1 MGGSPVL
8 RVFAVPNW
16 KFMQA
21 ATLFFTSI
29 MKYRL
34 FSILASVLFLGLLM
48 FEVQNAD
55 AGHSAKG
62 LKFLEEVEEGFVGL
76 AEHTLPS
83 VVNISPYV
91 PPSPS
96 IRRQSDPNRSRPTN
110 AGAGVIIDG
119 ENGFIVTNSHVVP
132 QAEKVQILL
141 YGGKELVGNVL
152 GTDEET
158 DLAVVQ
164 VKSSEPLHSV
174 DLGDSSK
181 LKVGQFVVA
190 IGNPY
195 GLHDTFSFGVI
206 SGLNREN
213 VNISRYEDFIQTD
226 ASINPGNS
234 GGPLLNIRGEVVGIN
249 TAIINYAQSIGFA
262 IPSNVV
268 KNVTQQ
274 IIENGSVSRGWL
286 GVGIEYIPD
295 DVAQAAN
302 IDKED
307 GVLVNSVFE
316 KQPAFL
322 AGIKVGD
329 IILRIGGAKVSSPNS
344 MIRLIGNVSPG
355 QIVKL
360 DVLRNNERK
369 TFSVQL
375 VKKEDPQHQLAA
387 LGKREPAQFGFLL
400 ENLNRENSNGKK
412 GERGQ
417 GVKVIQV
424 LPHTIAEKE
433 GIRTGDVI
441 VAVNGQAILDKEEFE
456 RFLQGNSQEKAFS
469 LLIDRDNESITVTL
483 SKESQQ

>member
-1 MGGSPVL
+1 M
-8 RVFAVPNW
+8 NN
-16 KFMQA
+16 
-21 ATLFFTSI
+21 
-29 MKYRL
+29 RL
-34 FSILASVLFLGLLM
+34 FSKFVSAWVISLCLVFATDV
-48 FEVQNAD
+48 N

-62 LKFLEEVEEGFVGL
+62 LELLEEVEEGFVGL

-96 IRRQSDPNRSRPTN
+96 VRRQSDPNRSRPTN

-119 ENGFIVTNSHVVP
+119 ENGYIVTNSHVVR
-132 QAEKVQILL
+132 QSQKVQILF
-141 YGGKELVGNVL
+141 YGGDELVGQVL

-158 DLAVVQ
+158 DLAVIKVE
-164 VKSSEPLHSV
+164 SSKPLPSV
-174 DLGDSSK
+174 ELGDSSK

-262 IPSNVV
+262 IPANIV
-268 KNVTQQ
+268 KNVAQQ

-286 GVGIEYIPD
+286 GVGIEYISE
-295 DVAQAAN
+295 DVAKNAN
-302 IDKED
+302 ISKED

-316 KQPAFL
+316 KQPAYK
-322 AGIKVGD
+322 AGIRVGD
-329 IILRIGGAKVSSPNS
+329 IILKIGGATVNSPNS
-344 MIRLIGNVSPG
+344 MIRVIGNVSPG
-355 QIVKL
+355 QFVNL
-360 DVLRNNERK
+360 DILRNGERK

-375 VKKEDPQHQLAA
+375 AQKDDPRQKLAA
-387 LGKREPAQFGFLL
+387 LEKRESPQLGFVW
-400 ENLNRENSNGKK
+400 EDLNETASQAKESDLK
-412 GERGQ
+412 E
-417 GVKVIQV
+417 GVRVTQV
-424 LPHTIAEKE
+424 LPHSEAEKD
-433 GIRTGDVI
+433 GIRKGDVI
-441 VAVNGQAILDKEEFE
+441 TAVNGKQVVNKKEFE
-456 RFLQGNSQEKAFS
+456 DILQENSHEKTLS
-469 LLIDRDNESITVTL
+469 LLVDRDNVSIL
-483 SKESQQ
+483 FNLKKDSQ

>member
-1 MGGSPVL
+1 M
-8 RVFAVPNW
+8 RVFSVPDCIT
-16 KFMQA
+16 MRA
-21 ATLFFTSI
+21 EILFKTSI
-29 MKYRL
+29 MNNRL
-34 FSILASVLFLGLLM
+34 FSKFVSAWVLCLCLVYASGV
-48 FEVQNAD
+48 N

-62 LKFLEEVEEGFVGL
+62 LKLLEEVEEGFVGL

-96 IRRQSDPNRSRPTN
+96 VRRQSDPNRSRPTN

-119 ENGFIVTNSHVVP
+119 VNGYIVTNSHVVR
-132 QAEKVQILL
+132 QSQKVQITL
-141 YGGKELVGNVL
+141 YGGEELVGQVL
-152 GTDEET
+152 GIDEET
-158 DLAVVQ
+158 DLAVIKVE
-164 VKSSEPLHSV
+164 SSQPLPSV
-174 DLGDSSK
+174 LLGDSSK

-234 GGPLLNIRGEVVGIN
+234 GGPLLNIRGEVIGIN

-262 IPSNVV
+262 IPANIV

-286 GVGIEYIPD
+286 GVGIEYVPE
-295 DVAQAAN
+295 DVAKNAN
-302 IDKED
+302 IKKGG
-307 GVLVNSVFE
+307 GVLVNSVFD
-316 KQPAFL
+316 KQPASI

-329 IILRIGGAKVSSPNS
+329 IILKIGGATVNSPNS

-355 QIVKL
+355 QFIKL
-360 DVLRNNERK
+360 DVLRNGEHK

-375 VKKEDPQHQLAA
+375 AQKDDPKHQLAA
-387 LGKREPAQFGFLL
+387 LGKRKLPQLGFVWDDLNEAASQAQESDL
-400 ENLNRENSNGKK
+400 K
-412 GERGQ
+412 Q
-417 GVKVIQV
+417 GVRVTQV
-424 LPHTIAEKE
+424 LPHSEAENE
-433 GIRTGDVI
+433 GIREGDVI
-441 VAVNGQAILDKEEFE
+441 TAINGKQVAGKKEFE
-456 RFLQGNSQEKAFS
+456 DFLQESSHERSLS
-469 LLIDRDNESITVTL
+469 LLVDRDNVSIL
-483 SKESQQ
+483 FNLNKESR

>member
-1 MGGSPVL
+1 M
-8 RVFAVPNW
+8 NN
-16 KFMQA
+16 
-21 ATLFFTSI
+21 
-29 MKYRL
+29 RL
-34 FSILASVLFLGLLM
+34 FSTFASALILCMCLVYVSDV
-48 FEVQNAD
+48 N

-62 LKFLEEVEEGFVGL
+62 LRLLEEVEKGFVGL

-119 ENGFIVTNSHVVP
+119 ENGYIVTNSHVVR
-132 QAEKVQILL
+132 QSQKVQILF
-141 YGGKELVGNVL
+141 YSGEELVGHVL

-158 DLAVVQ
+158 DLAVIKVESD
-164 VKSSEPLHSV
+164 KPLPSV
-174 DLGDSSK
+174 SLGDSSR

-234 GGPLLNIRGEVVGIN
+234 GGPLLNIKGEVVGIN

-262 IPSNVV
+262 IPANIV
-268 KNVTQQ
+268 KNVSKQ
-274 IIENGSVSRGWL
+274 IIENGWVSRGWL
-286 GVGIEYIPD
+286 GVGIEYIPE
-295 DVAQAAN
+295 DVAENAN
-302 IDKED
+302 IRKQD

-316 KQPAFL
+316 KQPAFE

-329 IILRIGGAKVSSPNS
+329 IILKIGGATVNSPNS
-344 MIRLIGNVSPG
+344 MIRLIGNFSPG
-355 QIVKL
+355 QHVQL
-360 DVLRNNERK
+360 DVLRDGKRK

-375 VKKEDPQHQLAA
+375 ARKEEPRQQLAA
-387 LGKREPAQFGFLL
+387 LQKKELPQLGLVWEDLKEAASQAQ
-400 ENLNRENSNGKK
+400 ESDRK
-412 GERGQ
+412 Q
-417 GVKVIQV
+417 GVRVIQV
-424 LPHTIAEKE
+424 LPHSLAEKE
-433 GIRTGDVI
+433 GIREGDVI
-441 VAVNGQAILDKEEFE
+441 TAVNEKEIVSKKEFE
-456 RFLQGNSQEKAFS
+456 DFLRKNSHEKTLSLLVDRDDVSILFNLKQGN
-469 LLIDRDNESITVTL
+469 
-483 SKESQQ
+483 

>member
-1 MGGSPVL
+1 M
-8 RVFAVPNW
+8 NN
-16 KFMQA
+16 
-21 ATLFFTSI
+21 
-29 MKYRL
+29 RL
-34 FSILASVLFLGLLM
+34 FSTFISALVLCLCLVL
-48 FEVQNAD
+48 VSDVN

-62 LKFLEEVEEGFVGL
+62 LRLLEEVEEGFVGL

-119 ENGFIVTNSHVVP
+119 PNGYIVTNSHVVR
-132 QAEKVQILL
+132 QSQKVQILL
-141 YGGKELVGNVL
+141 YSGEELVGQVL

-158 DLAVVQ
+158 DLAVIKVESD
-164 VKSSEPLHSV
+164 KPLPSV
-174 DLGDSSK
+174 SLGDSSR

-234 GGPLLNIRGEVVGIN
+234 GGPLLNIKGEVVGIN

-262 IPSNVV
+262 IPANIV
-268 KNVTQQ
+268 KNVSQQ
-274 IIENGSVSRGWL
+274 IIENGWVSRGWL
-286 GVGIEYIPD
+286 GVGIEYIPE
-295 DVAQAAN
+295 DVAENAN
-302 IDKED
+302 IKKRD

-316 KQPAFL
+316 KQPAFK

-329 IILRIGGAKVSSPNS
+329 IILKIGGATVSSPNS
-344 MIRLIGNVSPG
+344 MIRLIGNFSPG
-355 QIVKL
+355 QNVQL
-360 DVLRNNERK
+360 DVLRDGKRK

-375 VKKEDPQHQLAA
+375 ARKEEPRQQLATLERKELPQWGLVWEDLKEA
-387 LGKREPAQFGFLL
+387 ASQAQESDL
-400 ENLNRENSNGKK
+400 K
-412 GERGQ
+412 Q
-417 GVKVIQV
+417 GVRVIQV
-424 LPHTIAEKE
+424 LPHSQAEKE
-433 GIRTGDVI
+433 GIREGDVI
-441 VAVNGQAILDKEEFE
+441 TAVNEKEIVGKKEFE
-456 RFLQGNSQEKAFS
+456 DFLRKNSDEETLS
-469 LLIDRDNESITVTL
+469 LLVNRDHVSIL
-483 SKESQQ
+483 FNLNKGK

>member
-1 MGGSPVL
+1 M
-8 RVFAVPNW
+8 RVFSVPGCIT
-16 KFMQA
+16 MRA
-21 ATLFFTSI
+21 EILFKTSI
-29 MKYRL
+29 MNNHL
-34 FSILASVLFLGLLM
+34 FSKFVSAWVLLCLWLVVASGV
-48 FEVQNAD
+48 N

-62 LKFLEEVEEGFVGL
+62 LKLLEEVEEGFVGL

-96 IRRQSDPNRSRPTN
+96 LRRQSDPNRSRPTN

-119 ENGFIVTNSHVVP
+119 VNGYIVTNSHVVR
-132 QAEKVQILL
+132 QSQKVQITL
-141 YGGKELVGNVL
+141 YGGEELVGQVL

-158 DLAVVQ
+158 DLAVIKVE
-164 VKSSEPLHSV
+164 SSQPLPSV
-174 DLGDSSK
+174 SLGDSSR

-234 GGPLLNIRGEVVGIN
+234 GGPLLNIRGEVIGIN

-262 IPSNVV
+262 IPANIV
-268 KNVTQQ
+268 KNIAQQ

-286 GVGIEYIPD
+286 GVGIEYVPE
-295 DVAQAAN
+295 DVAKNAN
-302 IDKED
+302 IKKGG

-316 KQPAFL
+316 KQPAYK

-329 IILRIGGAKVSSPNS
+329 IILKIGGAEVNSPNA
-344 MIRLIGNVSPG
+344 MIRVVGNVSPG
-355 QIVKL
+355 QFVKL
-360 DVLRNNERK
+360 DVLRDGEHK

-375 VKKEDPQHQLAA
+375 ARKEEPLQKLAA
-387 LGKREPAQFGFLL
+387 LEKKETPQLGFVWEDLD
-400 ENLNRENSNGKK
+400 EAASQARKSNLK
-412 GERGQ
+412 Q
-417 GVKVIQV
+417 GVRVIQV
-424 LPHTIAEKE
+424 LPHSTAEKE
-433 GIRTGDVI
+433 GILEGDVI
-441 VAVNGQAILDKEEFE
+441 TAINGKQVASKKEFE
-456 RFLQGNSQEKAFS
+456 NFLRENPDEKTLS
-469 LLIDRDNESITVTL
+469 LLVDRDNVSIL
-483 SKESQQ
+483 FNLNKENP

>member
-1 MGGSPVL
+1 MRTEIL
-8 RVFAVPNW
+8 YR
-16 KFMQA
+16 
-21 ATLFFTSI
+21 TSI
-29 MKYRL
+29 MNNRF
-34 FSILASVLFLGLLM
+34 FSKFVSISVLCFCLVYVSGA
-48 FEVQNAD
+48 N
-55 AGHSAKG
+55 AGHSKKG
-62 LKFLEEVEEGFVGL
+62 LRLLEEVEAGFVGL

-96 IRRQSDPNRSRPTN
+96 IRRQSDPSRARPTN

-119 ENGFIVTNSHVVP
+119 VKGYIVTNSHVVR
-132 QAEKVQILL
+132 QSQKVQILL
-141 YGGKELVGNVL
+141 YGGEELVGQVL

-158 DLAVVQ
+158 DLAVIKVE
-164 VKSSEPLHSV
+164 SSNPLPSV
-174 DLGDSSK
+174 LLGDSSK

-262 IPSNVV
+262 IPANIV
-268 KNVTQQ
+268 KNVSQQ
-274 IIENGSVSRGWL
+274 IIENGSVNRGWL

-295 DVAQAAN
+295 DVAKNAN
-302 IDKED
+302 INKQD

-316 KQPAFL
+316 KQPAYK
-322 AGIKVGD
+322 AGLKVGD
-329 IILRIGGAKVSSPNS
+329 IILKIGGATVSSPNS

-355 QIVKL
+355 QHIKL
-360 DVLRNNERK
+360 DVLRNGERK

-375 VKKEDPQHQLAA
+375 ARKEEPKEQLAA
-387 LGKREPAQFGFLL
+387 MPEKMPWDLGMVWED
-400 ENLNRENSNGKK
+400 LNETTSQARKSKL
-412 GERGQ
+412 Q
-417 GVKVIQV
+417 GVQVIQV
-424 LPHTIAEKE
+424 LPHSKAEKE
-433 GIRTGDVI
+433 GIREGDVI
-441 VAVNGQAILDKEEFE
+441 TAVNGREIADKKKFE
-456 RFLQGNSQEKAFS
+456 DFLRENSDKKTLS
-469 LLIDRDNESITVTL
+469 LLVDRDNVSIL
-483 SKESQQ
+483 FNLNF

>member
-1 MGGSPVL
+1 M
-8 RVFAVPNW
+8 NN
-16 KFMQA
+16 
-21 ATLFFTSI
+21 
-29 MKYRL
+29 RL
-34 FSILASVLFLGLLM
+34 FPKFVSALAFCLCLVVASGV
-48 FEVQNAD
+48 N

-62 LKFLEEVEEGFVGL
+62 LRLLEEVEEGFVGL

-119 ENGFIVTNSHVVP
+119 VNGYIVTNSHVVR
-132 QAEKVQILL
+132 QSQKVQIML
-141 YGGKELVGNVL
+141 YGGEELVGQVL
-152 GTDEET
+152 GADEET
-158 DLAVVQ
+158 DLAVIKVE
-164 VKSSEPLHSV
+164 SSKPLPSV
-174 DLGDSSK
+174 SLGDSSK

-262 IPSNVV
+262 IPANIV
-268 KNVTQQ
+268 KNVAQQ
-274 IIENGSVSRGWL
+274 IIENGSVNRGWL
-286 GVGIEYIPD
+286 GVGIEYIPE
-295 DVAQAAN
+295 DVARAAK

-316 KQPAFL
+316 KQPAHQ

-329 IILRIGGAKVSSPNS
+329 IILKIGGATVSSPNS

-355 QIVKL
+355 QYVKL
-360 DVLRNNERK
+360 DVLRNGK
-369 TFSVQL
+369 LKIFSVQL
-375 VKKEDPQHQLAA
+375 AQKEEPRQQLAA
-387 LGKREPAQFGFLL
+387 LE
-400 ENLNRENSNGKK
+400 GKK
-412 GERGQ
+412 SSRLGFVWEELNGAASQAQESDLKQ
-417 GVKVIQV
+417 GVRVIQV
-424 LPHTIAEKE
+424 LPHSEAEKE
-433 GIRTGDVI
+433 GIREGDVI
-441 VAVNGQAILDKEEFE
+441 TEVNGKQVTGKKEFEEFI
-456 RFLQGNSQEKAFS
+456 RRNSDEKTLS
-469 LLIDRDNESITVTL
+469 LLVDRDNVSIL
-483 SKESQQ
+483 FKLNKED

>member
-1 MGGSPVL
+1 MD
-8 RVFAVPNW
+8 N
-16 KFMQA
+16 
-21 ATLFFTSI
+21 
-29 MKYRL
+29 RL
-34 FSILASVLFLGLLM
+34 FAKFFSALVLCICLLYAPG
-48 FEVQNAD
+48 VD
-55 AGHSAKG
+55 AGHSSKG
-62 LKFLEEVEEGFVGL
+62 LKLLEEVEQGFVGL

-96 IRRQSDPNRSRPTN
+96 VRLQRDPNRSRPTN

-119 ENGFIVTNSHVVP
+119 VKGYIVTNSHVVR
-132 QAEKVQILL
+132 QASKVQILL
-141 YGGKELVGNVL
+141 YSGEEFVGQVL

-164 VKSSEPLHSV
+164 VKSPKPLPAV
-174 DLGDSSK
+174 DLGDSSL

-268 KNVTQQ
+268 KNVARQ

-286 GVGIEYIPD
+286 GVGIEYIPE
-295 DVAQAAN
+295 DVAQSAN
-302 IDKED
+302 ISKSD
-307 GVLVNSVFE
+307 GVLVNSVFDG
-316 KQPAFL
+316 QPASK
-322 AGIKVGD
+322 AGLKVGD
-329 IILRIGGAKVSSPNS
+329 IILKIGGATVNSPNS

-355 QIVKL
+355 QFINL
-360 DVLRNNERK
+360 DILSNGERK
-369 TFSVQL
+369 VISIQL
-375 VKKEDPQHQLAA
+375 TKKEDPKRQLAA
-387 LGKREPAQFGFLL
+387 LQKMKPFQLGIVLGDSSSEDRP
-400 ENLNRENSNGKK
+400 NRKAGISG
-412 GERGQ
+412 
-417 GVKVIQV
+417 GVVVTQV
-424 LPHTIAEKE
+424 LPHSMAEIE
-433 GIRTGDVI
+433 GIRVGDVI
-441 VAVNGQAILDKEEFE
+441 TELNGKTIGGKQDFEELLRE
-456 RFLQGNSQEKAFS
+456 HAGNFLS
-469 LLIDRDNESITVTL
+469 LLIDRNKVSIL
-483 SKESQQ
+483 FNLNKSP

>member
-1 MGGSPVL
+1 M
-8 RVFAVPNW
+8 RAEI
-16 KFMQA
+16 
-21 ATLFFTSI
+21 LFKTSI
-29 MKYRL
+29 MNNHL
-34 FSILASVLFLGLLM
+34 FSKFVSAWVLLCLCLVVASGV
-48 FEVQNAD
+48 N

-62 LKFLEEVEEGFVGL
+62 LKLLEEVEEGFVGL

-96 IRRQSDPNRSRPTN
+96 LRRQSDPNRSRPTN

-119 ENGFIVTNSHVVP
+119 VNGYIVTNSHVVR
-132 QAEKVQILL
+132 QSQKVQITL
-141 YGGKELVGNVL
+141 YGGEELVGQVL

-158 DLAVVQ
+158 DLAVIKVE
-164 VKSSEPLHSV
+164 SSQPLPSV
-174 DLGDSSK
+174 SLGDSSK

-234 GGPLLNIRGEVVGIN
+234 GGPLLNIRGEVIGIN

-262 IPSNVV
+262 IPANIV
-268 KNVTQQ
+268 KNIAQQ

-286 GVGIEYIPD
+286 GVGIEYVPE
-295 DVAQAAN
+295 DVAKNAN
-302 IDKED
+302 IKKGG

-316 KQPAFL
+316 KQPAYK

-329 IILRIGGAKVSSPNS
+329 IILKIGGAEVNSPNA
-344 MIRLIGNVSPG
+344 MIRVVGNVSPG
-355 QIVKL
+355 QFVKL
-360 DVLRNNERK
+360 DVLRDGEHK

-375 VKKEDPQHQLAA
+375 ARKEEPLQKLAA
-387 LGKREPAQFGFLL
+387 LEKKETPQLGFVWEDLDEAASQARKSDL
-400 ENLNRENSNGKK
+400 K
-412 GERGQ
+412 Q
-417 GVKVIQV
+417 GVRVIQV
-424 LPHTIAEKE
+424 LPHSTAEKE
-433 GIRTGDVI
+433 GILEGDVI
-441 VAVNGQAILDKEEFE
+441 TAINGKQVASKKEFE
-456 RFLQGNSQEKAFS
+456 DFLRENPDEKTLS
-469 LLIDRDNESITVTL
+469 LLVDRDNVSIL
-483 SKESQQ
+483 FNLNKENP

>member
-1 MGGSPVL
+1 M
-8 RVFAVPNW
+8 NN
-16 KFMQA
+16 
-21 ATLFFTSI
+21 
-29 MKYRL
+29 RL
-34 FSILASVLFLGLLM
+34 FSKFTSTLILCLSLVYASG
-48 FEVQNAD
+48 AD

-62 LKFLEEVEEGFVGL
+62 LRLLEEVEEGFVGL

-110 AGAGVIIDG
+110 AGAGVVIDG
-119 ENGFIVTNSHVVP
+119 ENGYIVTNSHVVR
-132 QAEKVQILL
+132 QSQKVQILF
-141 YGGKELVGNVL
+141 YSGEELVGNVL

-158 DLAVVQ
+158 DLAVIKVE
-164 VKSSEPLHSV
+164 SSKPLPSV
-174 DLGDSSK
+174 SLGDSSK

-262 IPSNVV
+262 IPSNIV
-268 KNVTQQ
+268 KNVSKQ
-274 IIENGSVSRGWL
+274 IIENGLVSRGWL
-286 GVGIEYIPD
+286 GVGIEYLPD
-295 DVAQAAN
+295 DVAKKAN
-302 IDKED
+302 INTRD

-316 KQPAFL
+316 KQPAFR

-329 IILRIGGAKVSSPNS
+329 IILKIGGATVSSPNS

-355 QIVKL
+355 QHVKL
-360 DVLRNNERK
+360 DVLRNGERK
-369 TFSVQL
+369 TFTVQL
-375 VKKEDPQHQLAA
+375 SRKEEPRQQLAA
-387 LGKREPAQFGFLL
+387 LEKNKPLQLGLVWE
-400 ENLNRENSNGKK
+400 ELNEAASQARKSGLK
-412 GERGQ
+412 Q
-417 GVKVIQV
+417 GVRVIQV
-424 LPHTIAEKE
+424 LPHSEAEKE
-433 GIRTGDVI
+433 GIREGDVI
-441 VAVNGQAILDKEEFE
+441 TAVNGKAIAGKKEFE
-456 RFLQGNSQEKAFS
+456 DFLRESSDEKTLS
-469 LLIDRDNESITVTL
+469 LLVSRNDVSILFNL
-483 SKESQQ
+483 SIEN